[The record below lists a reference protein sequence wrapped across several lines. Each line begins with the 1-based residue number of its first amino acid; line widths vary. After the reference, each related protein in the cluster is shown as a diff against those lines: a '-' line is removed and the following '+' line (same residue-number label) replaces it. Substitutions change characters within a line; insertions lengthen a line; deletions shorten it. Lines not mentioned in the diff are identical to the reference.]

1 MGACAAATK
10 ADPKAPFAAKA
21 KIGAAKIEPKA
32 SKTAVQGVVTKN
44 LGRVECCFRE
54 QLLAKADLQKAGKAG
69 TITAEMTIGMDGK
82 VTDAK
87 ADGVDADASA
97 CVGAVLKSLEFK
109 AGKAEV
115 KATVPVDF
123 TVTAKKGAKTTAKAP
138 AAEKGAEPAK
148 TP

>member
-1 MGACAAATK
+1 MGACSATTK

-21 KIGAAKIEPKA
+21 KMGAAKAEPKA
-32 SKTAVQGVVTKN
+32 SAAAVKGVVTKN
-44 LGRVECCFRE
+44 LNRVECCFRE

-69 TITAEMTIGMDGK
+69 TMTAELTIGMDGK

-87 ADGVDADASA
+87 ADGLDTDASA

-115 KATVPVDF
+115 KATVPFDF

-138 AAEKGAEPAK
+138 EKAEAEKK